1 MIENW
6 EFCNLLG
13 IFRRIGFKARLVNCR
28 EAAYLNNRLHK
39 DSGQKAA
46 LTCEPERYVVED
58 CVKLTCKQI
67 RREIT
72 NAKIKYRKP
81 RKS

>member
-28 EAAYLNNRLHK
+28 EAAYLN
-39 DSGQKAA
+39 
-46 LTCEPERYVVED
+46 
-58 CVKLTCKQI
+58 KLMQAI
-67 RREIT
+67 VYA
-72 NAKIKYRKP
+72 NA
-81 RKS
+81 

>member
-28 EAAYLNNRLHK
+28 EAAYLNNGLHLT
-39 DSGQKAA
+39 SA
-46 LTCEPERYVVED
+46 LY
-58 CVKLTCKQI
+58 
-67 RREIT
+67 
-72 NAKIKYRKP
+72 AKN
-81 RKS
+81 

>member
-28 EAAYLNNRLHK
+28 EAAYLNNLLHLIGV
-39 DSGQKAA
+39 S
-46 LTCEPERYVVED
+46 LRYTPTGE
-58 CVKLTCKQI
+58 
-67 RREIT
+67 
-72 NAKIKYRKP
+72 
-81 RKS
+81 